1 MTLSSYRGCA
11 TAREAR
17 RRAAL
22 VINRTRMVCRRD
34 LISFQTA
41 CYPIELQRSAK
52 RSRCSHEVS
61 EEGVESVTISR
72 RRFIAGIGVA
82 ASSTCA
88 LGGWDRIA
96 AAAVHPWLNLSKDDR
111 TRARPSKVSG
121 DRISSTFRISVISDE
136 IAQDFGRA
144 CEVAAREFGMEWV
157 ELRDLWNK
165 NVLNLDSNE
174 IAEARR
180 ILQKYRLRVTDIAS
194 PLFKVDWPGAPQSKY
209 SQRDEFKAGFTFN
222 QQDEVLERA
231 LRAAAGFGTDRVRC
245 FDFWRLQDQKPYRA
259 LINDRLREAARKAG
273 KKGITLLLENEE
285 SCNTSTGAEA
295 AKVLEAVKSPYLML
309 NWDPANAAACGEK
322 PYPDGY
328 NLLPKERIG
337 HCHCKDTVKR
347 GTEYEWEAMG
357 RGIVD
362 WVGQFKAL
370 KRDGYHSAVSLETH
384 WEGGGTA
391 EQSSRTSWSGMKKI
405 LQEADAL

>member
-1 MTLSSYRGCA
+1 MSTPGVRRIRPTGQHRA
-11 TAREAR
+11 TE
-17 RRAAL
+17 
-22 VINRTRMVCRRD
+22 D
-34 LISFQTA
+34 LA
-41 CYPIELQRSAK
+41 GNECGR
-52 RSRCSHEVS
+52 
-61 EEGVESVTISR
+61 ISR
-72 RRFIAGIGVA
+72 RRFIAGIGGAA
-82 ASSTCA
+82 ASMCA
-88 LGGWDRIA
+88 FRGLVRTAIA
-96 AAAVHPWLNLSKDDR
+96 AVSPQTILSESEGDGPE
-111 TRARPSKVSG
+111 ARPSEVPT
-121 DRISSTFRISVISDE
+121 DLISSTFRVGVISDE

-165 NVLNLDSNE
+165 NVLSLDSNE
-174 IAEARR
+174 LAEARL

-209 SQRDEFKAGFTFN
+209 SQRDEFKAGFTYG
-222 QQDEVLERA
+222 QQDEVWERA
-231 LRAAAGFGTDRVRC
+231 LHAAAVFETDRVRC

-259 LINDRLREAARKAG
+259 AINDRLREAAEKAG

-295 AKVLEAVKSPYLML
+295 AKVLEAVQSAHLML

-322 PYPDGY
+322 PYPNGY
-328 NLLPKERIG
+328 EVLPKDRIG

-347 GTEYEWEAMG
+347 GKEYEWEAMG

-370 KRDGYHSAVSLETH
+370 KRDGYHRAVSLETH
-384 WEGGGTA
+384 WDGGGTP
-391 EQSSRTSWSGMKKI
+391 ERSSRQSWSGMKKI
-405 LQEADAL
+405 LQEAGALKGVNQD